1 MAPVA
6 FMFQRQG
13 VVRVAVEQ
21 GEDFDQRLENV
32 IEKALEAEAED
43 FEQDEPSDGVV
54 EIEVCLQSPLAP
66 ALAAQSLM
74 TTLV

>member
-43 FEQDEPSDGVV
+43 FEQDEPADGVV
-54 EIEVCLQSPLAP
+54 EIEVRLQSVVAP